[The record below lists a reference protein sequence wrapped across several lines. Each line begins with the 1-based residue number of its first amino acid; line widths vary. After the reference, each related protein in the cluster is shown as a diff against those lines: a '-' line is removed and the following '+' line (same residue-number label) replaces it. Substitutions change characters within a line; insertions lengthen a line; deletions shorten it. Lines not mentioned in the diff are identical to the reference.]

1 MKNYR
6 FLNVAM
12 CCLMGSAFG
21 LVACS
26 DDPAEDSHYDRPSF
40 LTGNAYETLEREGNY
55 TIFLRGVD
63 LIGYQKTMRSQ
74 LLTVLA
80 PNDEA
85 FQTFLAGKGYS
96 SIDDLYAAD
105 PSYVRK
111 LITYHMLYY
120 AYDWSKM
127 VNFRPGEGDGATE
140 AEKAVKAGLYCH
152 LRTRCADDETIETY
166 YDASTQDSVTVRV
179 YHLERNMPIFSSKM
193 FETLGIDAKSNYE
206 YFFPN
211 STWTGGNYASGLE
224 GGFNVANASVLD
236 ADNVITDNGYL
247 YHINQVIEPL
257 NTMNEELRTR
267 GNYNTFYKLF
277 DNYSDYILDETET
290 TNRGYDVY
298 LHSHSV
304 MPIALEWPTSNYR
317 NFMLNSLVTYTIF
330 VPTDNAVSK
339 FFSDFWESGCGYAS
353 VDDLDPMILEILLQ
367 STYANT
373 SEYTAFPELIQK
385 GEITSGLGATVNFDT
400 ENVTEHIMCCNG
412 AIYGMDNMDVPD
424 LFGSAVAPAFKDVK
438 YLPYLY
444 ALNRG
449 GLLNSF
455 LTKETSFITL
465 IPDTAQFSYEKMR
478 LLSAGT
484 NSQLQVWDDD
494 AAAYSQISSGVCSKM
509 VNIHTATINGTNEG
523 LKSSGIQVI
532 ETNASYNY
540 WYIVDGKITT
550 NALFN
555 EQLNPDYDEDPF
567 VGFHEVTNHGGAWNN
582 GRSYVYDYPGIFMPA
597 ESGQTLERQLSTCN
611 DRNYPY
617 YCFAQLLRAAEL
629 ADMTTATFIGALT
642 LDTES
647 PRFFCFVPTNDALK
661 EAIKTLPGCSKCS
674 FDANYKLSGSPTKA
688 DLAKYLLSYFVP
700 SYRNAFS
707 SYPYPGSSVKGDF
720 ETDGTY
726 GMYVADLGSAIS
738 VSTIDDKGAY
748 GDAVAVK
755 GDYHYLPFAFT
766 DGAFQ
771 LLEGVLK

>member
-1 MKNYR
+1 M
-6 FLNVAM
+6 A
-12 CCLMGSAFG
+12 AFTS
-21 LVACS
+21 CDDDMS
-26 DDPAEDSHYDRPSF
+26 DDSHYKRPSF
-40 LTGNAYETLEREGNY
+40 MTGNAYETLEAEGNY
-55 TIFLRGVD
+55 SIFLRGVD

-80 PNDEA
+80 PSDEA
-85 FQTFLAGKGYS
+85 FQTFLAAKGYS

-105 PSYVRK
+105 PTYVRK

-127 VNFRPGEGDGATE
+127 VNFRPEEGDGATE
-140 AEKAVKAGLYCH
+140 AEKAESAGLYSH
-152 LRTRCADDETIETY
+152 FRTRCSDDETTETY
-166 YDASTQDSVTVRV
+166 WDASTQDSVTVTV
-179 YHLERNMPIFSSKM
+179 YHLERNMPVFSSKM
-193 FETLGIDAKSNYE
+193 FETLGIDAQTNYE
-206 YFFPN
+206 YFFPS
-211 STWTGGNYASGLE
+211 STWTGGTYASTLE

-257 NTMNEELRTR
+257 NTINEELRTR
-267 GNYNTFYKLF
+267 SNYSTFYKLY
-277 DNYSDYILDETET
+277 DSYSEYELDETET

-298 LHSHSV
+298 LHKHTTV
-304 MPIALEWPTSNYR
+304 PNIALEWPTSSYL
-317 NFMLNSLVTYTIF
+317 NFATNTQSTYTIF
-330 VPTDNAVSK
+330 VPTDNAIAK
-339 FFSDFWESGCGYAS
+339 LFSEFWEEGSGYS
-353 VDDLDPMILEILLQ
+353 KVDDLDPMILEIFLE
-367 STYANT
+367 STFANT
-373 SEYTAFPELIQK
+373 VDYTAFPELINK
-385 GEITSGLGATVNFDT
+385 GEINSGLGAAVSFNTAD
-400 ENVTEHIMCCNG
+400 VTDRIMCCNG

-444 ALNRG
+444 ALKRG
-449 GLLNSF
+449 SMLNSF
-455 LTKETSFITL
+455 LTKEAQFITL
-465 IPDTAQFSYEKMR
+465 IPDTAQFSYEQMR

-484 NSQLQVWDDD
+484 NSQLQAWDDE
-494 AAAYSQISSGVCSKM
+494 AAAYSQVSSSVCQNM
-509 VNIHTATINGTNEG
+509 VNIHTATIDGENEG
-523 LKSSGIQVI
+523 LKTEGIQVI

-540 WYIVDGKITT
+540 WYVVDGKITT

-555 EQLNPDYDEDPF
+555 EQLNPDYTEDPF
-567 VGFHEVTNHGGAWNN
+567 VGFREISNHGSAWNN

-597 ESGQTLERQLSTCN
+597 ESGQSLERQLTTCN

-629 ADMTTATFIGALT
+629 ADMTTATFIGGLT

-647 PRFFCFVPTNDALK
+647 PRFFTFVPTNEALK
-661 EAIKTLPGCSKCS
+661 EAIQTLPGCSKCS
-674 FDANYKLSGSPTKA
+674 FDDNFKLSGKPTVA

-707 SYPYPGSSVKGDF
+707 SYPYPGSSTKGDF

-726 GMYVADLGSAIS
+726 GMHVTDLGSSIT

-771 LLEGVLK
+771 LLDGVLK